1 MQNFVSLEQALVR
14 HPLMV
19 APDMPLEEVIALM
32 TQDYAN
38 SCDLEEN
45 LAVTSKTRVNL
56 SCVLAIAESQLVGIF
71 TERDLVKLIASG
83 RNSEGLTLA
92 DVMHRNV
99 ITLGTTESQDIFAA
113 LKIFHEYKISVLP
126 IIDER
131 AQPLGLITQFGLRQI
146 LHASDLLKFRI
157 VKDVMSRAIHAFPQ
171 ASVLEVAQLM
181 NDYQVDCIAI
191 AEPIV
196 ASETLLLRPL
206 GIITEKDIVQFQA
219 LELNLERLQAQTFM
233 STPLFLVK
241 ESDSLWTVHQQ
252 IEQHRIGR
260 LVVAGEQGELLGVIS
275 QSNLLKAINIIELRH
290 SLDLLQKQFRAL
302 ETEKTKSLERQL
314 KQQAV
319 QLRERTQQEQLAA
332 AIALKIRR
340 TLDLESVLNTTVEE
354 VRRLIQADRVLIYRF
369 DPDWSGIVTTESVS
383 DPRWSIL
390 DRVIRDECF
399 ERKLINSYQQGHI
412 HTNSDIYR
420 SQLSP
425 CHIEFLEQFQVR
437 ANIAVPIILSHPEST
452 DNKLLWGLLIVHQC
466 TSSRNWQESELNLL
480 QLLAIQVAIAIQ
492 QSELYQQTQTE
503 LKQRQQA
510 EIALRESEQRFRI
523 MANTAP
529 VMIWM
534 SGTDGRCIFFNQP
547 WLNFTGRTLDQE
559 LGDDWTEAVHPED
572 LQNCLDVYTSAF
584 DSRQEFT
591 MEYRLRGAD
600 SNYRWV
606 LGKGAPRYKANGD
619 FAGYIG
625 SCIDI
630 SDRVLAEEAL
640 QESETQLRTA
650 LAAADLGTWSWD
662 ITTNAV
668 TLSEYAESIFGF
680 TPGAFPGTLKAA
692 LNCIHPDD
700 RDTVN
705 EKVKQAIEQGGLY
718 DVEQRIVRQN
728 GKIGWIAV
736 RGHILKNSELQT
748 AKMTGIIAD
757 ITQKKQLEAQY
768 LRNQRLEGLGSLAGG
783 IAHDLNN
790 ILTPIMMSVQLL
802 PLTLDRINERSQ
814 ELIEM
819 LDSNVKRGSALV
831 NQILSFARGVEGNR
845 GTLQIKHLIADI
857 RQMIKETFP
866 KSIEI
871 QTDISRDLWTIYG
884 DATQIHQILLNLTVN
899 ARDAMPDGG
908 ILNLTAEN
916 ITIGAEHTQ
925 RHPDAKVGSY
935 VAIAISDT
943 GVGIPDDILEQIFEP
958 FFTTKETGRGTG
970 LGLATVKG
978 IVKSHG
984 GFIEVNSSLNRGT
997 EFKVF
1002 FPATSTTTLESREA
1016 IAIPKG
1022 QGELILVVDDEATI
1036 REITKASL
1044 ETHNYQVI
1052 TANDGIEAIALYVQ
1066 NQTKVAAILMN
1077 MMMPSMSGSIA
1088 IRTLQ
1093 TIDPEIKII
1102 AVSGRN
1108 FSEQAFRDREI
1119 TVKAFLAK
1127 PYNTATL
1134 LRTMNEVLHGERI

>member
-1 MQNFVSLEQALVR
+1 MKQDNFVSLEQALDR

-19 APDMPLEEVIALM
+19 APEMSLEEVIALM
-32 TQDYAN
+32 SQDYTN

-45 LAVTSKTRVNL
+45 LAVTGKTRVNL
-56 SCVLAIAESQLVGIF
+56 SCILAIADSQLVGIF
-71 TERDLVKLIASG
+71 TEKDLVKLIATR
-83 RNSEGLTLA
+83 RNWRNLTLA

-99 ITLGTTESQDIFAA
+99 ITLSITESQDIFTA
-113 LKIFHEYKISVLP
+113 LNLFHRYKISVLP
-126 IIDER
+126 IIDEK
-131 AQPLGLITQFGLRQI
+131 AQPLGLVSQVSLRQI
-146 LHASDLLKFRI
+146 LRASDLLKFRI
-157 VKDVMSRAIHAFPQ
+157 VKDVMSRAIHAQPQ

-191 AEPIV
+191 AEPIT
-196 ASETLLLRPL
+196 ADSQMLRPL
-206 GIITEKDIVQFQA
+206 GIITEQDIAQFQS
-219 LELNLERLQAQTFM
+219 LELNLERLQAQTVM
-233 STPLFLVK
+233 STPLFIIREL
-241 ESDSLWTVHQQ
+241 DSLWMVHQQ
-252 IEQHRIGR
+252 MEQHRIGR
-260 LVVAGEQGELLGVIS
+260 LVVAGDRGELLGVIS
-275 QSNLLKAINIIELRH
+275 HSGLLRAINIVELRN
-290 SLDLLQKQFRAL
+290 SLDLLQNQFRAL
-302 ETEKTKSLERQL
+302 ETEKTKSLKRQL
-314 KQQAV
+314 KQQTA

-340 TLDLESVLNTTVEE
+340 TLNLESVLKTTVEE
-354 VRRLIQADRVLIYRF
+354 VLRLMQADRVLVYRF

-383 DPRWSIL
+383 NSQWSIL

-399 ERKLINSYQQGHI
+399 ESKWIDSYQQGHI
-412 HTNSDIYR
+412 HANSDIYH

-425 CHIEFLEQFQVR
+425 CHIEFLEQFQVK
-437 ANIAVPIILSHPEST
+437 ANIAVPIILSDPEST
-452 DNKLLWGLLIVHQC
+452 DNNHLWGLLIVHQC

-492 QSELYQQTQTE
+492 QSELYQQTQIE
-503 LKQRQQA
+503 LQQRQQA
-510 EIALRESEQRFRI
+510 EIALKESEQRFRI

-529 VMIWM
+529 VSIWI
-534 SGTDGRCIFFNQP
+534 SETDGQFIFFNQP
-547 WLNFTGRTLDQE
+547 WLDFTGRTLAQE
-559 LGDDWTEAVHPED
+559 LGYGWTEAVHPED
-572 LQNCLDVYTSAF
+572 LQHCLNTYRTAF
-584 DSRQEFT
+584 EARQQFT
-591 MEYRLRGAD
+591 IEYRLRRAD
-600 SNYRWV
+600 GNYRWV
-606 LGKGAPRYKANGD
+606 LYKGAPRYTTNGD

-630 SDRVLAEEAL
+630 SDRVSAEQAL
-640 QESETQLRTA
+640 QESETQLKTA

-668 TLSEYAESIFGF
+668 TLSEYAESILGF
-680 TPGAFPGTLKAA
+680 APGAFPGTLEVA

-700 RDTVN
+700 RDTAN

-728 GKIGWIAV
+728 GTIGWIAV
-736 RGHILKNSELQT
+736 RGHILKNSEAQT
-748 AKMTGIIAD
+748 PKMMGIIAD

-802 PLTLDRINERSQ
+802 PLTLDSVNERSQ

-819 LDSNVKRGSALV
+819 LDSNVNRGSALV
-831 NQILSFARGVEGNR
+831 NQILSFARGVEGDR
-845 GTLQIKHLIADI
+845 VTLQIRHLIADI
-857 RQMIKETFP
+857 KQMIKETFP
-866 KSIEI
+866 KSIEV

-884 DATQIHQILLNLTVN
+884 DATQIHQILLNLAVN
-899 ARDAMPDGG
+899 ARDAMPNGG

-916 ITIGAEHTQ
+916 MVIGAEYTQ
-925 RHPDAKVGSY
+925 RHPDAKEGSY

-943 GVGIPDDILEQIFEP
+943 GVGIPNDILEQIFEP
-958 FFTTKETGRGTG
+958 FFTTKDTSQGTG

-978 IVKSHG
+978 IVKSHS
-984 GFIEVNSSLNRGT
+984 GFIEVKSDLNRGT

-1002 FPATSTTTLESREA
+1002 LPATTETTSENREA

-1022 QGELILVVDDEATI
+1022 RGELILVVDDEATI

-1052 TANDGIEAIALYVQ
+1052 TAKDGIEAIALYVQ
-1066 NQTKVAAILMN
+1066 NQAKVAAILMN

-1093 TIDPEIKII
+1093 TINPEIRII

-1119 TVKAFLAK
+1119 TVRAFLAK
-1127 PYNTATL
+1127 PYNTASL
-1134 LRTMNEVLHGERI
+1134 LRTMNEVLQA